1 MSDSLNRAVFLDGKR
16 DKGQAQADMW
26 RWNESMEQLAVL
38 RDAQPDMFERMGPTA
53 RMSLGYYENDKQI
66 AAQYGRDVSK
76 GGK

>member
-1 MSDSLNRAVFLDGKR
+1 MSEILNQVVFLDGKR
-16 DKGQAQADMW
+16 DKGQNRADMW
-26 RWNESMEQLAVL
+26 RWNESMEHLATL
-38 RDAQPDMFERMGPTA
+38 RDSHPNMFERMGLTA